1 MKFPRFQRLP
11 GRRMFPLLTWDRI
24 RFYLIG
30 LGLMCLTFL
39 VGFYLFFPTQALKEK
54 IEREFSARTG
64 VPLSIGR
71 LYLGFPPALEARSL
85 SIAVARPGRERF
97 DVASLRLRPL
107 WLTLFGNSPGAD
119 FDASLLGGE
128 ISGRARRNGPIEAKA
143 QQLAFAEALTPGS
156 ALELAGVLGQA
167 TFTGA
172 LPPAA
177 TTESRFELLF
187 DSLQLNGMES
197 LGIADGNLTLGRV
210 TCTGNGR
217 GNNYRID
224 RLEATGGEMAVSGN
238 GSFILSQPVEQ
249 SRINLNLTL
258 RPGANFDRT
267 LRDLLDLFATPGR
280 DGSYSLRINGT
291 LATPVFAK

>member
-1 MKFPRFQRLP
+1 MKFPRLQRLP

-30 LGLMCLTFL
+30 LGLMCLAFL
-39 VGFYLFFPTQALKEK
+39 VGFYFFFPAQALKEK
-54 IEREFSARTG
+54 IEREFSTRTG

-71 LYLGFPPALEARSL
+71 LFLAFPPALEARSL
-85 SIAVARPGRERF
+85 SIAVVRPGRESI

-107 WLTLFGNSPGAD
+107 WLTLFGNSPGAN
-119 FDASLLGGE
+119 FEANLLGGE
-128 ISGRARRNGPIEAKA
+128 ISGRARRNGPLEAKA
-143 QQLAFAEALTPGS
+143 RQLTFAEALVAGS
-156 ALELAGVLGQA
+156 ALELAGVLGQG

-172 LPPAA
+172 MPPAA
-177 TTESRFELLF
+177 ATESRFELLF
-187 DSLQLNGMES
+187 DSLQLNGLES

-217 GNNYRID
+217 GNNYRIE
-224 RLEATGGEMAVSGN
+224 RLEAAGGEMLVSGN
-238 GSFILSQPVEQ
+238 GSFMLMQPAEQ
-249 SRINLNLTL
+249 SRINLNVTL

-280 DGSYSLRINGT
+280 DGSYSLRISGT